1 MVTSMVPRRSPL
13 LLVRAAAGPALAL
26 FVIAYFAGSAIIG
39 PNGLT
44 SFAGYR
50 RQEAEQLRKLAVL
63 REQHQVLEH
72 RASLLDPAHVDPDMA
87 DQLTRAQTGQVRPD
101 EVILPVN

>member
-1 MVTSMVPRRSPL
+1 MLARRSPIAI
-13 LLVRAAAGPALAL
+13 VRAAAGPAIAL
-26 FVIAYFAGSAIIG
+26 FVIAYFAGAAIVG

-50 RQEAEQLRKLAVL
+50 RQRAERQLALASLQRQHAVL
-63 REQHQVLEH
+63 AH
-72 RASLLDPAHVDPDMA
+72 RAGLLDPAHVDPDMA

-101 EVILPVN
+101 EVILPVD

>member
-1 MVTSMVPRRSPL
+1 MSTAMIARRSPL
-13 LLVRAAAGPALAL
+13 VIIRSAAGPAVAL

-44 SFAGYR
+44 SFAGYH
-50 RQEAEQLRKLAVL
+50 RQRAVRLRTLTALQEQHAVL
-63 REQHQVLEH
+63 AH

>member
-1 MVTSMVPRRSPL
+1 MLVRRSPFAL
-13 LLVRAAAGPALAL
+13 IRSAAGPALAL
-26 FVIAYFAGSAIIG
+26 FVIAYFAGSAIVG

-50 RQEAEQLRKLAVL
+50 RQQAEQLNKLAALHAQHDVL
-63 REQHQVLEH
+63 AH

-87 DQLTRAQTGQVRPD
+87 DQLTRAETGQVRPD